1 MVGYFISLEG
11 IEGCGKTTQ
20 ARILEDFL
28 KLRGHRVLLTREP
41 GGTKIGEGI
50 RKILLHSD
58 NAGMDPHVELLM
70 YEAARAQH
78 VQEVI
83 RPALDKGFVVLCDRF
98 TDATLAYQGSGRG
111 LSSSLIMQLN
121 GLVCGGL
128 RPQLTL
134 LLDCPAETGLMRAQ
148 GRGAALEKEARE
160 DRFEKEALLFH
171 EKVREGYL
179 AIARAEPGRVQVID
193 GTLNVDSV
201 HQAISAV
208 VLGRLR

>member
-1 MVGYFISLEG
+1 MTGAFITLEG

-41 GGTKIGEGI
+41 GGTPIGEGI
-50 RKILLHSD
+50 RKILLNAD

-78 VQEVI
+78 IREVI
-83 RPALDKGFVVLCDRF
+83 RPALEKGSVVLCDRF
-98 TDATLAYQGSGRG
+98 TDATLAYQGGGRG
-111 LSSSLIMQLN
+111 LSHPLIRELN
-121 GLVCGGL
+121 HLVCGGIK
-128 RPQLTL
+128 PQLTL
-134 LLDCPAETGLMRAQ
+134 LLDCPAEVGLARAQ

-193 GTLNVDSV
+193 GTKDVDAV
-201 HQAISAV
+201 HQMISAA